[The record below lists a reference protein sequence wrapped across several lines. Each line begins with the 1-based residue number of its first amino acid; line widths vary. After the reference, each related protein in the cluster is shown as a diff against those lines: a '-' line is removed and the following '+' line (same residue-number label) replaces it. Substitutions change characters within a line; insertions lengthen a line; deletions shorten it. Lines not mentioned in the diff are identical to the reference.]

1 MIESPARGI
10 SVQPILELTPT
21 VRDTDCMKSSVF
33 RFYLAFSGLLLLF
46 YLAFASCYA
55 LLQAWVKQVVGF
67 TPQQIGTIYTLVAFV
82 ALFSAPLF
90 GVLQD
95 HLGTSKKLLIWLGV
109 GMIICSPVMGYLFV
123 FLAKISFI
131 ASAVLLA
138 LYLGI
143 VMVGGVGTVESYC
156 ERASRHIGFEYGNA
170 RLWGSLGYAFSAST
184 VGFFL
189 EINPQICYYIT
200 SGAGI
205 LFILIL
211 VSLDTRQL
219 QPDQERRYAER
230 TNSLVQSLGLFKIPR
245 FWMLTLFLFAAS
257 GGFMLFDQ
265 QFPNYF
271 AKLFVTLP
279 SDQLDAAKK
288 IMEAAGEHFVGVGQV
303 EHAKGLLLQSEL
315 QEGGGKKIAGILLA
329 VQLCCDA
336 SVLLIMPWIVNRIG
350 ARNGLLLAG
359 VIMACRMFGLGFV
372 NEFFFSQPDQTH
384 ARIIMAG
391 ALKLVQAVD
400 VPMLIVSTFK
410 YIAPSFDSRY
420 TSTVYLVS
428 FQCSQQ
434 VCAVLLSTLMG
445 FSYDH
450 IGFEFTYML
459 MGIFIILMVVQA
471 LFTLP
476 RLNSSQQG
484 AAAHS

>member
-1 MIESPARGI
+1 
-10 SVQPILELTPT
+10 
-21 VRDTDCMKSSVF
+21 MKSSVL
-33 RFYLAFSGLLLLF
+33 RFYLSFSGLLLLF

-67 TPQQIGTIYTLVAFV
+67 TPQQIGTIYTLVALV

-95 HLGTSKKLLIWLGV
+95 HLGTSKKLLMWLGA
-109 GMIICSPVMGYLFV
+109 GMILCSPVMGYLFV
-123 FLAKISFI
+123 FLARDVSFI
-131 ASAVLLA
+131 ASAILLA
-138 LYLGI
+138 FYLGI

-189 EINPQICYYIT
+189 DINPQICYYIT
-200 SGAGI
+200 SAAGV
-205 LFILIL
+205 LFVLILI
-211 VSLDTRQL
+211 SLDTRQL

-230 TNSLVQSLGLFKIPR
+230 TNSLVQSFGLFKLSR
-245 FWMLTLFLFAAS
+245 FWLLTLFLFAAS
-257 GGFMLFDQ
+257 GGFMLYDQ

-271 AKLFVTLP
+271 AKLFVTFP
-279 SDQLDAAKK
+279 ADQLT
-288 IMEAAGEHFVGVGQV
+288 
-303 EHAKGLLLQSEL
+303 HARDLLAHTVSGTSEQLQQAQSMVNLADL
-315 QEGGGKKIAGILLA
+315 QEGSGKKVAGILLA
-329 VQLCCDA
+329 IQLCCDA
-336 SVLLIMPWIVNRIG
+336 SVLLIMPWIINRIG

-359 VIMACRMFGLGFV
+359 VIMAFRIFMSGLV
-372 NEFFFSQPDQTH
+372 TVFFPHPDQTH

-391 ALKLVQAVD
+391 ALKLMQAID

-434 VCAVLLSTLMG
+434 ICAVLLSTLMG
-445 FSYDH
+445 FSYET
-450 IGFEFTYML
+450 IGFEPTYMI
-459 MGIFIILMVVQA
+459 MGVFIIGMTIQA

-476 RLNSSQQG
+476 RIESPQQKV
-484 AAAHS
+484 AKA